1 MRKDTAGI
9 TFSIV
14 KVNSDF
20 DLVNKSLDI
29 ELNTSLSDGGAKR
42 QFQQLSEKDFNDGR
56 SKTEKIT
63 ESTI

>member
-9 TFSIV
+9 TFSIA

-20 DLVNKSLDI
+20 GLVNKSLDI

-42 QFQQLSEKDFNDGR
+42 QFQ
-56 SKTEKIT
+56 
-63 ESTI
+63 

>member
-42 QFQQLSEKDFNDGR
+42 QFQQVSGKDFNDGR